1 MKALSKTFRKPIL
14 YLVINLIWVKMKI
27 LYYACVNYSML
38 ALQLIYLHWPC
49 ILSYFQKPRLLEKQ
63 QENTMCT
70 LLPGQYIFY
79 FCKLNFYKIPRL
91 SKQINQSALLSLF
104 SELFQKNSPLLRHF
118 VFHCISNKKFRI

>member
-1 MKALSKTFRKPIL
+1 MGKDEDFVLCMRELLIVSFTAHLFTLTL
-14 YLVINLIWVKMKI
+14 YFTL
-27 LYYACVNYSML
+27 
-38 ALQLIYLHWPC
+38 
-49 ILSYFQKPRLLEKQ
+49 FQKPRLLEKQ

-79 FCKLNFYKIPRL
+79 FCKLNFYKILRL